1 MADRVIIQLRPQTV
15 LLPNAKPVFEKR
27 VAAYARVST
36 ASDEQMGSVEAQKDY
51 FQKLITERPGWV
63 LVDVYADEG
72 ISGTSLTRREAFN
85 RMIDDALAG
94 KIDMIITKSLS
105 RFARNTVDTL
115 NTIRK
120 LKVAGIGVYFEK
132 EDIDTLDA
140 KGEFLI
146 TLMSSLA
153 EEESRS
159 ISENVKWG
167 VRKRFA
173 DGKYSLPYK
182 QFLGYNK
189 GIEGNPVLVE
199 SEARIIRL
207 IYRLFL
213 LGDLPT
219 VIARK
224 LSNAGIPTP
233 TGLPVWQHQTI
244 ESILRNEKYYGAA
257 LLQKTFC
264 DDFRTHQQ
272 KPNQGELP
280 KYYVENAHEPI
291 VTKEIFDEVQRRLVR
306 PDQRNRS
313 NTLFANLLY
322 CKDCGGLLTAFPAH
336 STTYNDILWCCANLR
351 LRGSSCTTP
360 MLYEELLIPIF
371 HEVILSVLNANPGMV
386 RECISALKSVCSDPS
401 AFTKKKIIDSVVAY
415 TAGTDTEKR
424 LWRSIIQKVVV
435 HPDYLLEFHILD
447 NTVIPYQMLTT
458 APRQGRLTQTAK
470 TIIISRHEQGQKPAD
485 IARSLN
491 LPTSTIRSLIH
502 RTYGSKTPRTTVCPN
517 CGCTFPIQGK
527 KERKY
532 CSQACYRSARSPS
545 KRP

>member
-1 MADRVIIQLRPQTV
+1 MADRVVTQVRPRAV
-15 LLPNAKPVFEKR
+15 SLPKAKPVFEKR

-36 ASDEQMGSVEAQKDY
+36 SSDEQLGSVEAQKDY
-51 FQKLITERPGWV
+51 FQKLITERPNWV
-63 LVDVYADEG
+63 LVDIYADEG

-132 EDIDTLDA
+132 EDINTLDS

-173 DGKYSLPYK
+173 DGKYSMPYK
-182 QFLGYNK
+182 HFLGYNK
-189 GIEGNPVLVE
+189 GPDGKPVLVE
-199 SEARIIRL
+199 SEAKVIRL

-219 VIARK
+219 IIARK
-224 LSNAGIPTP
+224 LSNASIPTP
-233 TGLPVWQHQTI
+233 ADHPVWTHRTI

-264 DDFRTHQQ
+264 VDFRTHQQ
-272 KPNQGELP
+272 KINQGELP
-280 KYYVENAHEPI
+280 KYYVENGHVPI
-291 VTKEIFDEVQRRLVR
+291 VTKEVFDEVQRRLVR
-306 PDQRNRS
+306 PPQRNHS

-322 CKDCGGLLTAFPAH
+322 CKDCGGLFMAFPSH
-336 STTYNDILWCCANLR
+336 STTYNDIIWRCANRHLHKY
-351 LRGSSCTTP
+351 SCTTP
-360 MLYEELLIPIF
+360 YLYEELLIPIF
-371 HEVILSVLNANPGMV
+371 REVIMSVLNANPGIV
-386 RECISALKSVCSDPS
+386 RECVTTLKSVCNSRAS
-401 AFTKKKIIDSVVAY
+401 FTKKKIMASVTAY

-424 LWRSIIQKVVV
+424 LWRSVIQKVVV
-435 HPDYLLEFHILD
+435 HTDYFLEFYIHD
-447 NTVIPYQMLTT
+447 GTVLPYQMCRIS
-458 APRQGRLTQTAK
+458 PRINKLSKAAQEKARLAHPK
-470 TIIISRHEQGQKPAD
+470 S
-485 IARSLN
+485 
-491 LPTSTIRSLIH
+491 
-502 RTYGSKTPRTTVCPN
+502 Y
-517 CGCTFPIQGK
+517 
-527 KERKY
+527 
-532 CSQACYRSARSPS
+532 
-545 KRP
+545 

>member
-336 STTYNDILWCCANLR
+336 STTYNDILWRCANLR

-371 HEVILSVLNANPGMV
+371 HEVMLSVLNANPGMV

>member
-1 MADRVIIQLRPQTV
+1 MAARVVTLVRPRAAS
-15 LLPNAKPVFEKR
+15 LPIAKPVFEKR

-51 FQKLITERPGWV
+51 FQKLITEWPGWV
-63 LVDVYADEG
+63 LVDIYADEG

-85 RMIDDALAG
+85 RMIDDAMAG

-120 LKVAGIGVYFEK
+120 LKIAGIGVYFEK

-167 VRKRFA
+167 IRKRFA

-182 QFLGYNK
+182 QFLGYEK
-189 GIEGNPVLVE
+189 GPDGEPVLIE
-199 SEARIIRL
+199 NEARIVRL

-224 LSNAGIPTP
+224 LSYSGILSPAGHS
-233 TGLPVWQHQTI
+233 VWTHQTI
-244 ESILRNEKYYGAA
+244 ESILQNEKYYGAA
-257 LLQKTFC
+257 LLQKSFC
-264 DDFRTHQQ
+264 ADFRTHQQ
-272 KPNQGELP
+272 IRNQGELP
-280 KYYVENAHEPI
+280 KYYVEHDHEPI
-291 VTKEIFDEVQRRLVR
+291 VTKEIFEEVQRRLVR
-306 PDQRNRS
+306 PEQRNRS
-313 NTLFANLLY
+313 NTLFANMLH

-336 STTYNDILWCCANLR
+336 STTYNDILWRCANLR

-360 MLYEELLIPIF
+360 TLYEELLIPIF
-371 HEVILSVLNANPGMV
+371 REVIMLVLDTNPGIV
-386 RECISALKSVCSDPS
+386 RECVTTLKSVCRDPTS
-401 AFTKKKIIDSVVAY
+401 VTEKKIIDTVVGHSADRQKY
-415 TAGTDTEKR
+415 
-424 LWRSIIQKVVV
+424 LWPSIIQKVVV
-435 HPDYLLEFHILD
+435 HPEYFLEFHILD
-447 NTVIPYQMLTT
+447 GTIIPYQMLTT
-458 APRQGRLTQTAK
+458 APRQSRLPQTVK
-470 TIIISRHEQGQKPAD
+470 DTIIARYEQGDKGAD
-485 IARSLN
+485 IARNLN
-491 LPTSTIRSLIH
+491 LPYGTVRSLIS
-502 RTYGSKTPRTTVCPN
+502 RSYEPRTPHTVVCQN
-517 CGCTFPIQGK
+517 CGCTFHTQGQK
-527 KERKY
+527 NRKY
-532 CSQACYRSARSPS
+532 CSQECYRSARFPS
-545 KRP
+545 TRA